1 MLFSISKASSGDNC
15 SVVLKGGD
23 DDKQG
28 RQQHEPEQYN
38 EDLNT
43 TSTALIPVDNIW
55 NKKKTHYK
63 GYRSLMSHFLC
74 SHGIKMKLSD
84 KRIRTVLLHPGKN
97 GGGYIHEVLHK
108 HKICIQECHP
118 FPCSFAKNKLYKRAI
133 VPIRD
138 PVDRF
143 ISSFYYVKQQTTCP
157 PKLTYPNRIGVIS
170 DGQRQ
175 SHRERQLVTIP
186 ADSNVIN
193 NNTTT
198 TTSTTST
205 NTTTEGLIVED
216 DSYNN
221 QCIKAKNRANEWYLT
236 HVKYLPS
243 SGAGAG
249 DIDDIG
255 GINKLAENL
264 CPTSSSY
271 DEASN
276 DVNHIRH
283 MQSPLIDWIPLSRHH
298 GLNDGVDHNTTANTT
313 NTTNGN
319 RFKFDLFPIVLEDG
333 YDFKKQ
339 IKYATLWA
347 VNASLS
353 RLKKNNDTEY
363 PRIEKWSQEFAYD
376 LRKIYYRKKRTK
388 KTTTMTINNGQQ
400 QPQRA
405 KKHKQRAQ
413 QHKHTSKTIEHE
425 ELSELSICCI
435 TRYYQRDY
443 ELILEL
449 SETICKEKEIY
460 YGGGDDEDSNDYNNT
475 DSSSNNNNN
484 NNIKKQ
490 ICQQGLQSIYNRR
503 KKYLIDTSESKSCQ
517 EIVSL
522 LSEQQKEER
531 IRR

>member
-1 MLFSISKASSGDNC
+1 MANTRGQRNVGTLRLQIELF
-15 SVVLKGGD
+15 
-23 DDKQG
+23 
-28 RQQHEPEQYN
+28 
-38 EDLNT
+38 
-43 TSTALIPVDNIW
+43 TALYTQCQQNQK
-55 NKKKTHYK
+55 NTSFRYFNHYA
-63 GYRSLMSHFLC
+63 
-74 SHGIKMKLSD
+74 
-84 KRIRTVLLHPGKN
+84 LLHHG
-97 GGGYIHEVLHK
+97 
-108 HKICIQECHP
+108 
-118 FPCSFAKNKLYKRAI
+118 
-133 VPIRD
+133 
-138 PVDRF
+138 
-143 ISSFYYVKQQTTCP
+143 
-157 PKLTYPNRIGVIS
+157 S
-170 DGQRQ
+170 D
-175 SHRERQLVTIP
+175 H
-186 ADSNVIN
+186 N
-193 NNTTT
+193 NNT
-198 TTSTTST
+198 S
-205 NTTTEGLIVED
+205 
-216 DSYNN
+216 
-221 QCIKAKNRANEWYLT
+221 
-236 HVKYLPS
+236 
-243 SGAGAG
+243 
-249 DIDDIG
+249 
-255 GINKLAENL
+255 
-264 CPTSSSY
+264 
-271 DEASN
+271 
-276 DVNHIRH
+276 
-283 MQSPLIDWIPLSRHH
+283 
-298 GLNDGVDHNTTANTT
+298 
-313 NTTNGN
+313 GN

-388 KTTTMTINNGQQ
+388 KTTTITLNNGQQ

-449 SETICKEKEIY
+449 SETICKENEIY
-460 YGGGDDEDSNDYNNT
+460 YGGGDDEDSNGYNNT
-475 DSSSNNNNN
+475 DSSNNNN